1 MRVLLVLGYTFPTQ
15 QALWEEAS
23 RRDVDLHVAYTLD
36 IPRGGAVGAP
46 DFGTTHELAGVRV
59 RGDRQTWMA
68 YRGLRPLVKDLQ
80 PDLVHVLNEPWS
92 VVVLQAIHAG
102 ARHVVTHG
110 CENLWD
116 QGSPLEA
123 NVRGLVTRHSLRR
136 SSGFVSWNSEGVAW
150 ARRRGLPPASPT
162 LVLCAVLPK
171 LERFSHAERRR
182 AAGRERWGFDQ
193 EFVVGY
199 VGRLVAEKGL
209 DWLLESWRTA
219 SLPDHARLVF
229 IGQGPMED
237 TIRAAA
243 TADARIRLIGP
254 VPFEQ
259 VPTVMASLD
268 ALVLPSL
275 TTRDWCEQYGRV
287 IAEAMASG
295 VPVIAS
301 DSGAIPEVV
310 GGAGIIVSEGSTTE
324 LVAALRRASLDPAIH
339 RALADASL
347 ERAQTAF
354 SPAVEAERLLGL
366 WRAVAGDL
374 STVTDTA
381 RSARSTSSGEKS

>member
-1 MRVLLVLGYTFPTQ
+1 VLGYSFPTQ
-15 QALWEEAS
+15 QALWEEVS

-36 IPRGGAVGAP
+36 IPRSEEVGPP
-46 DFGTTHELAGVRV
+46 DYGIRHELAGVRV
-59 RGDRQTWMA
+59 RGDRLVWMG
-68 YRGLRPLVKDLQ
+68 YRGFSPLVKDLQ

-92 VVVLQAIHAG
+92 VAVLQAIR
-102 ARHVVTHG
+102 ARARQVVTQG

-116 QGSPLEA
+116 QGGPLEA
-123 NVRGLVTRHSLRR
+123 KVRRLVTRHNLSR
-136 SSGFVSWNSEGVAW
+136 SRGFVSWNSEGVAW

-171 LERFSHAERRR
+171 LERFSHPERRR
-182 AAGRERWGFDQ
+182 ATGRERWGLDQ
-193 EFVVGY
+193 EFVIGY
-199 VGRLVAEKGL
+199 VGRLVAEKGI

-229 IGQGPMED
+229 IGKGPME
-237 TIRAAA
+237 TAVRGAA
-243 TADARIRLIGP
+243 TVDPRIRLIGP
-254 VPFEQ
+254 VPLDQ

-287 IAEAMASG
+287 ITEAMASG

-310 GGAGIIVSEGSTTE
+310 GDAGVIVSEGSTAE
-324 LVAALRRASLDPAIH
+324 LAATLRKVALDPAVH
-339 RALADASL
+339 RVLAEAGL
-347 ERAQTAF
+347 ARAQTAF
-354 SPAVEAERLLGL
+354 SPAIEAERLLGF
-366 WRAVAGDL
+366 WRTVAGC
-374 STVTDTA
+374 SVP
-381 RSARSTSSGEKS
+381 

>member
-1 MRVLLVLGYTFPTQ
+1 MRVLLVLGYSLPSQ
-15 QALWEEAS
+15 QALWEEVS

-36 IPRGGAVGAP
+36 IPRGGEVGPP
-46 DFGTTHELAGVRV
+46 DFGTGHELAGLCI
-59 RGDRQTWMA
+59 RGDRLTWMG
-68 YRGLRPLVKDLQ
+68 YRGLSPLVKDLR

-92 VVVLQAIHAG
+92 VVVLQAVHTR

-116 QGSPLEA
+116 QGGPLEA
-123 NVRGLVTRHSLRR
+123 MVRRHATRHNLCRT
-136 SSGFVSWNSEGVAW
+136 SGFVSWNSEGVAW
-150 ARRRGLPPASPT
+150 ARRRGLPPATPAH
-162 LVLCAVLPK
+162 VLCAELPN
-171 LERFSHAERRR
+171 LQRFSHPERRR
-182 AAGRERWGFDQ
+182 AAGREQWGFDH

-199 VGRLVAEKGL
+199 VGRLIAEKGL

-229 IGQGPMED
+229 IGQGPME
-237 TIRAAA
+237 TEIRAAA
-243 TADARIRLIGP
+243 AADARIRLIGP
-254 VPFEQ
+254 VPFEE

-287 IAEAMASG
+287 ITEAMASG

-310 GGAGIIVSEGSTTE
+310 GDAGIIVSEGSTAE
-324 LVAALRRASLDPAIH
+324 LVAELRRVSQDPAIH
-339 RALADASL
+339 RALAEAGL
-347 ERAQTAF
+347 ARAQTAF
-354 SPAVEAERLLGL
+354 SPAVEAERLRGF
-366 WRAVAGDL
+366 WRAVA
-374 STVTDTA
+374 
-381 RSARSTSSGEKS
+381 E

>member
-1 MRVLLVLGYTFPTQ
+1 MRVLLVLSDSFPTQ
-15 QALWEEAS
+15 QALWEEVS

-36 IPRGGAVGAP
+36 IPRGGAVGPP
-46 DFGTTHELAGVRV
+46 DFGTRHELAGVRV
-59 RGDRQTWMA
+59 RGDRLTWMA
-68 YRGLRPLVKDLQ
+68 YRGLSPLVKDLR

-123 NVRGLVTRHSLRR
+123 TARRIATRRDLCRT
-136 SSGFVSWNSEGVAW
+136 SGFVSWNREGVVW

-171 LERFSHAERRR
+171 LERFGHPERRR
-182 AAGRERWGFDQ
+182 ATGRERWGFDQ
-193 EFVVGY
+193 EFVFGY
-199 VGRLVAEKGL
+199 VGRLVAEKGI

-229 IGQGPMED
+229 IGKGPME
-237 TIRAAA
+237 TAIRAAA
-243 TADARIRLIGP
+243 TADPRIRLIGP
-254 VPFEQ
+254 VPLDQ

-268 ALVLPSL
+268 ALVLSSL

-287 IAEAMASG
+287 ITEAMASG

-310 GGAGIIVSEGSTTE
+310 GDAGIIVSEGSTAE
-324 LVAALRRASLDPAIH
+324 LAATLRQVALDPAVH
-339 RALADASL
+339 RVLAEAGL
-347 ERAQTAF
+347 ARAQTAF
-354 SPAVEAERLLGL
+354 SPAIEAERLRGF
-366 WRAVAGDL
+366 WRTVAGC
-374 STVTDTA
+374 SVP
-381 RSARSTSSGEKS
+381 

>member
-1 MRVLLVLGYTFPTQ
+1 
-15 QALWEEAS
+15 
-23 RRDVDLHVAYTLD
+23 
-36 IPRGGAVGAP
+36 
-46 DFGTTHELAGVRV
+46 
-59 RGDRQTWMA
+59 
-68 YRGLRPLVKDLQ
+68 
-80 PDLVHVLNEPWS
+80 
-92 VVVLQAIHAG
+92 
-102 ARHVVTHG
+102 
-110 CENLWD
+110 
-116 QGSPLEA
+116 
-123 NVRGLVTRHSLRR
+123 
-136 SSGFVSWNSEGVAW
+136 
-150 ARRRGLPPASPT
+150 
-162 LVLCAVLPK
+162 
-171 LERFSHAERRR
+171 
-182 AAGRERWGFDQ
+182 
-193 EFVVGY
+193 
-199 VGRLVAEKGL
+199 
-209 DWLLESWRTA
+209 
-219 SLPDHARLVF
+219 
-229 IGQGPMED
+229 
-237 TIRAAA
+237 
-243 TADARIRLIGP
+243 
-254 VPFEQ
+254 
-259 VPTVMASLD
+259 MASLD

-381 RSARSTSSGEKS
+381 RSARSTSAGEKS